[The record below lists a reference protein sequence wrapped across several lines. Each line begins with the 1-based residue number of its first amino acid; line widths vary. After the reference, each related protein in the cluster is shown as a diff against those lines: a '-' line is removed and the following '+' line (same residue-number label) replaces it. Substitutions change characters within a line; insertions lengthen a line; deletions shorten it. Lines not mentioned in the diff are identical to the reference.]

1 MVSLFSIR
9 AGGGSA
15 SNGSD
20 DSTILG
26 VPFQWILFIIG
37 IIIGYVFGK
46 YVMADTGN
54 DIYTKIN
61 EMTQSPLI

>member
-9 AGGGSA
+9 TGGGPA
-15 SNGSD
+15 NGGLD
-20 DSTILG
+20 GTILG
-26 VPFQWILFIIG
+26 VPLQWILFIIG
-37 IIIGYVFGK
+37 IIMGYVFGK
-46 YVMADTGN
+46 YIMVDTSN